1 MTVSIQELE
10 RRREDVPSAS
20 RADPSGGSSV
30 LVYAC
35 ASSRDCPF
43 SI

>member
-30 LVYAC
+30 LVYAL
-35 ASSRDCPF
+35 RLQPGLPV
-43 SI
+43 